1 MKRRT
6 ATVLGFLIVPLVPGV
21 VGTALDP
28 PSKVADLALF
38 ALMCAVVYIYSF
50 ILMTL
55 FAVPAYLIL
64 RKNNLVQWWSS
75 LLIGL
80 ALGCLMGII
89 FRLPNQPQI
98 GDIFRMGFMGASA
111 GFVFW
116 LIWSRGVDPIARNQA
131 IEPKARKM
139 GSG

>member
-1 MKRRT
+1 
-6 ATVLGFLIVPLVPGV
+6 LIAPLVPGV

-28 PSKVADLALF
+28 PSKAADLPLF

-55 FAVPAYLIL
+55 LAVPAYLFL
-64 RKNNLVQWWSS
+64 RKNNLVRWWSA
-75 LLIGL
+75 LLTGL

-116 LIWSRGVDPIARNQA
+116 LIWSRGVDPAVRN
-131 IEPKARKM
+131 
-139 GSG
+139 